1 MLPVFQSYTSKLYL
15 LRSTIAS
22 FDYYLFDLVFIDPT
36 PRMIFAICVPL
47 SRSLLVRIT
56 DHLGACRSWTTLP
69 FPLLDSFPHIFAQAR
84 PATSLSVSTS
94 LSTDTS
100 VAIRLKNLQRIV
112 SRAVGIDEREAL
124 SNSLGEIAESYE
136 EGWDSGTDED
146 DD

>member
-1 MLPVFQSYTSKLYL
+1 
-15 LRSTIAS
+15 
-22 FDYYLFDLVFIDPT
+22 
-36 PRMIFAICVPL
+36 MIFAICVPL
-47 SRSLLVRIT
+47 SCSLLVRIT

-84 PATSLSVSTS
+84 SATSLSVSTS
-94 LSTDTS
+94 LSTDTT
-100 VAIRLKNLQRIV
+100 VAMRLKNLQHIV